1 MDKNE
6 LIAKVKK
13 LINLHKKGLL
23 GGEIMPEDSNPNL
36 TKASKEN
43 FIYFTL
49 PMALN
54 YQRNS
59 YTLWQSA
66 LKTWKDK
73 ETIKVFDTIN
83 ISKLSFEKVQE
94 YLTKYKLALQKNK
107 QTEIW
112 IKLCLSINKH
122 FYGDIRNLFNNNNN
136 DIIEVKNYILKNKKD
151 FPYLSGTKILNY
163 WLYVISQ
170 YTNINLK
177 NKHSISVAPDTHI
190 IQSSLKLGVISPQ
203 DLDKSNIREIVSL
216 RWEKL
221 LKDTNIYPIDIHTP
235 FWLWSRNKFK
245 VEI

>member
-1 MDKNE
+1 M
-6 LIAKVKK
+6 
-13 LINLHKKGLL
+13 
-23 GGEIMPEDSNPNL
+23 
-36 TKASKEN
+36 
-43 FIYFTL
+43 
-49 PMALN
+49 
-54 YQRNS
+54 
-59 YTLWQSA
+59 
-66 LKTWKDK
+66 
-73 ETIKVFDTIN
+73 
-83 ISKLSFEKVQE
+83 
-94 YLTKYKLALQKNK
+94 
-107 QTEIW
+107 
-112 IKLCLSINKH
+112 
-122 FYGDIRNLFNNNNN
+122 FNNNNN